1 MPGAA
6 GPCKSLAG
14 LPPLRTGFF
23 SPSPKRQPHRRAGES
38 PWGGGVSGS
47 SQTHLPHSFPLD
59 HPGESCGGW
68 VPYPLPLSH
77 SSEEE
82 RMQGGGVLPP
92 PSTVHY
98 STSLGLPPP
107 PHCFL
112 GLKRMEPAE
121 GRLKSYRMKPGHPGG
136 AATLQSRAVSGE
148 KGVVIGLGEGTHFS
162 ESRPGHPTC
171 KGGEEKVG
179 KERKGSPTHCPLPGP
194 ETDRSAGTKVPQEPK
209 LGSEPSRGAGVQRW
223 TNELQECPGGG
234 SAGAQGALLASRSP
248 AVRIWPAAGS
258 RPPQTAEDTAPS
270 VGAEPR
276 NAGFGLHC
284 PPQHQVPSS
293 PAAALL
299 TLSPPSPC
307 S

>member
-194 ETDRSAGTKVPQEPK
+194 ETDRSAGTKGRTHNCKESPR
-209 LGSEPSRGAGVQRW
+209 SRSW
-223 TNELQECPGGG
+223 E
-234 SAGAQGALLASRSP
+234 ASRAEAQACKGGPTSYRSAPEEGLPELKERFSPP
-248 AVRIWPAAGS
+248 AVQLSASGQQLGAAHRKLLRTRRPLLVQSLETPASGC
-258 RPPQTAEDTAPS
+258 TAR
-270 VGAEPR
+270 R
-276 NAGFGLHC
+276 NIRF
-284 PPQHQVPSS
+284 
-293 PAAALL
+293 LL
-299 TLSPPSPC
+299 LRLLPC
-307 S
+307 